1 MNESKIALVT
11 GASRGIGAAI
21 ANRLAEMG
29 YQVIGTATS
38 ESGAE
43 TITKHLKGH
52 GDCHE
57 GKVLNLSDHDGVHA
71 FIEALT
77 AHEKMPDVLIN
88 NAGITR
94 DHLFIKLKPE
104 DIEAVIQTNLLAT
117 IQLTQ
122 LCVRAM
128 VRKKWGRVVNLGSVV
143 GSSGN
148 PGQTSYCASK
158 AGLLGFSR
166 ALALELASRSITVN
180 TVSPGFIDTD
190 MTRTLNEKQREAILT
205 KVPMKRLGVP
215 EDIAASVAF
224 LVSPSG
230 DYITGQNLHV
240 NGGLYLS

>member
-43 TITKHLKGH
+43 IITKHLKAN
-52 GDCHE
+52 GDFNE
-57 GKVLNLSDHDGVHA
+57 GRVLNLSDQDGIQA
-71 FIEALT
+71 FIEALV
-77 AHEKMPDVLIN
+77 ADEKMPDVLIN

-205 KVPMKRLGVP
+205 KVPMKRLGIP